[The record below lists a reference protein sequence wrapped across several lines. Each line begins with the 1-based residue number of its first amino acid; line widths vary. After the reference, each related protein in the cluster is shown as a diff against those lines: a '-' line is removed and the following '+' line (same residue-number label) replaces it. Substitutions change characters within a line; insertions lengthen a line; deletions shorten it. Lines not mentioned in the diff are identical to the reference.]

1 MSKLRVIDLTHRLL
15 PGEEQ
20 YTVEIKQR
28 GKPRDTPTG
37 DMMHDVHMWS
47 HSGTHV
53 EVSLHFYAGGKDT
66 SDFPPDR
73 FVGPAIR
80 LDFRHKQVNEAITLA
95 DVRAAGDVRE
105 RDIVILWEGRDR
117 QYRTRDSHARPYL
130 AEDAAE
136 WLVLDRKIKLLG
148 TDSSGFEVRGG
159 AKDHPNHRLFFMPG
173 NDVPVIECLANLGEI
188 PRDRFFFIGL
198 PLPVK
203 GLDASPIRAV
213 ALEIEGLSP

>member
-1 MSKLRVIDLTHRLL
+1 
-15 PGEEQ
+15 
-20 YTVEIKQR
+20 VEIKER
-28 GKPRDTPTG
+28 GKPREAPTG
-37 DMMHDVHMWS
+37 DIMHDVHMWS

-66 SDFPPDR
+66 SDFPPEQ
-73 FVGPAIR
+73 FMGPAIR
-80 LDFRHKQVNEAITLA
+80 LDFRHKDVNEPITLA
-95 DVRAAGDVRE
+95 DVRAAGEVRE

-117 QYRTRDSHARPYL
+117 QYRTKDSHARPYL

-136 WLVLDRKIKLLG
+136 WLVHDRRIKLLG

-159 AKDHPNHRLFFMPG
+159 GKDHPNHRLFFKPG
-173 NDVPVIECLANLGEI
+173 NDVPVIECLTNLGAI
-188 PRDRFFFIGL
+188 PRDRFLFAGL

-213 ALEIEGLSP
+213 AIEIEGFAP

>member
-20 YTVEIKQR
+20 YTVEIKER
-28 GKPRDTPTG
+28 GKAREAPTG
-37 DMMHDVHMWS
+37 DIMHDVHMWS

-66 SDFPPDR
+66 SDFPPDQ

-80 LDFRHKQVNEAITLA
+80 LDFRHKQVNEPITLA
-95 DVRAAGDVRE
+95 DVRSAGDVRE

-117 QYRTRDSHARPYL
+117 QYRTKESHARPYL

-136 WLVLDRKIKLLG
+136 WLVRDRRIKLLG

-159 AKDHPNHRLFFMPG
+159 GKDHPNHHLFFKPG
-173 NDVPVIECLANLGEI
+173 NDVPVIECLTNLEAI
-188 PRDRFFFIGL
+188 PRDRFFFLGL

-213 ALEIEGLSP
+213 ALEIEGLAP